1 MQPLPTVYLDKVRHR
16 SYDVLS
22 IHFQQNA
29 ILREAVAIKLDAV
42 WSETRKFW
50 YLPYSLENSAFAT
63 TVLSQFAIVDRF
75 RLEPKEA
82 RDRQN
87 LLDVKLTEFEYEELL
102 RFQKWLQTHRYTG
115 STVSTYTKLAEFFL
129 KYLQK
134 RGITVISPRT
144 VEQFNYEFIVSPQKS
159 ISYQNQAINAIKQYL
174 VYKQITFD
182 VNDIERPRKEKK
194 LPTVLSMDEVKRL
207 LGASANLKHRALLS
221 LIYSGGFRISEVL
234 NLKLADIDS
243 DRMLIHVRNAKGRK
257 DRYTLLSKKA
267 LLLLREYYVVY
278 QPKVF
283 LFEGHGG
290 ARYSARAAQ
299 SVLHTAAS
307 RAGISKSISLHTLRH
322 SFATHLLEHG
332 TDIRYIQDL
341 LGHSSP
347 KTTMIYT
354 HVSDSSVQNIR
365 NPLDMI

>member
-16 SYDVLS
+16 GHDVLS
-22 IHFQQNA
+22 IRFHNND
-29 ILREAVAIKLDAV
+29 ILREAAAIKLDAV

-50 YLPYSLENSAFAT
+50 YLPYSLENS
-63 TVLSQFAIVDRF
+63 SIVMAVMSRYAVVN
-75 RLEPKEA
+75 RSGLEPKEA

-87 LLDVKLTEFEYEELL
+87 LLDVKLGEFEYEDLL
-102 RFQKWLQTHRYTG
+102 RFQKWLQTHRYTD
-115 STVSTYTKLAEFFL
+115 STVNTYSKLVEFFL

-134 RGITVISPRT
+134 RAITAITSRT
-144 VEQFNYEFIVSPQKS
+144 VEQFNYEFIVAPQKS

-174 VYKQITFD
+174 IYKQISID

-194 LPTVLSMDEVKRL
+194 LPIVLSMEEVKRL
-207 LGASANLKHRALLS
+207 LEAAASLKHRALLS

-278 QPKVF
+278 QPKIF
-283 LFEGHGG
+283 LFEGYGG

-299 SVLHTAAS
+299 SVLHTSAA

-354 HVSDSSVQNIR
+354 HISDSSVQNIR